1 MEMHVPVMF
10 EAGLGMCY
18 VYIMQCKVEH
28 LVYLERARV
37 WHACTNHCMPQ
48 SWGTHCMQ
56 QQIEPLAQMSRPTT
70 FDCLVCQNEWY
81 RLTHAQLSIY
91 QANAAGKLC
100 MWIQRKCAHIHGHYS
115 LGNLSDDP
123 DLLIRCASDSH
134 CFLDQTRLKFKAN
147 SL

>member
-10 EAGLGMCY
+10 EAVLGMCY

-56 QQIEPLAQMSRPTT
+56 QQNPWRKCPDPL
-70 FDCLVCQNEWY
+70 
-81 RLTHAQLSIY
+81 LSI
-91 QANAAGKLC
+91 AWCVRTNG
-100 MWIQRKCAHIHGHYS
+100 
-115 LGNLSDDP
+115 
-123 DLLIRCASDSH
+123 
-134 CFLDQTRLKFKAN
+134 TV
-147 SL
+147 